1 MKIDEFDFGPFLAT
15 AKTSVSNL
23 VKDAIEYT
31 AAEKAIVVFD
41 SNSQLSQILAHIYKL
56 VLPNATFMDF
66 DQYSQEEI
74 LEAFELLGEKDFA
87 VLIQS
92 TNFRLNAFRIRVE
105 LFAKSIKVVEHVHL
119 GRMQNE
125 DAVKYLGA
133 LAYDKEYFH
142 GIGHGL
148 KKLIDSSSS
157 ARIVSGENTLHF
169 PSPLEKA
176 KINIGDY
183 SAMKNVGGQFPIGEV
198 FTESVA
204 LEDVNG
210 IAPIFAFGGKDF
222 AVVRPETPILLDIQ
236 GGKIVNVINSTE
248 SFDEIME
255 MIKASETE
263 VWVRELGF
271 GLNKGFTQKCVVN
284 DVGTYERMLGVHL
297 SLGKKHTS
305 YNKTKYFRRKET
317 RYHIDVFIKTDQ
329 VYLDQKRVFDNQ
341 KWVL

>member
-1 MKIDEFDFGPFLAT
+1 MIINEFDFGPYLAE
-15 AKTSVSNL
+15 AETSVQNL
-23 VKDAIEYT
+23 VTDAIRYT
-31 AAEKAIVVFD
+31 PSEQAIVVFD
-41 SNSQLSQILAHIYKL
+41 SNSQLSKVLAHVYKS
-56 VLPNATFMDF
+56 VLPNAVFMDF
-66 DQYSQEEI
+66 DEYSQEEI
-74 LEAFELLGEKDFA
+74 LEAFEPLKEKDFA

-105 LFAKSIKVVEHVHL
+105 LFAQSIKVVEHVHL
-119 GRMQNE
+119 GRMDDD

-142 GIGHGL
+142 GMGHGL
-148 KKLIDSSSS
+148 KKLIDVAQS
-157 ARIVSGENTLHF
+157 AKIVSGDHTLNF
-169 PSPLEKA
+169 PTPLEKA

-183 SAMKNVGGQFPIGEV
+183 TEMKNVGGQFPIGEV

-210 IAPIFAFGGKDF
+210 IAPIFAFGGRDF
-222 AVVRPETPILLDIQ
+222 AVVRPETPILLNIQ
-236 GGKIVNVINSTE
+236 GGKIVEVINSTDT
-248 SFDEIME
+248 FDDIME
-255 MIKASETE
+255 MIKAHETE

-271 GLNKGFTQKCVVN
+271 GLNRGFTQECVVN
-284 DVGTYERMLGVHL
+284 DVGTYERMVGIHL

-329 VYLDQKRVFDNQ
+329 VFLDDKCVFDDQKW
-341 KWVL
+341 KL